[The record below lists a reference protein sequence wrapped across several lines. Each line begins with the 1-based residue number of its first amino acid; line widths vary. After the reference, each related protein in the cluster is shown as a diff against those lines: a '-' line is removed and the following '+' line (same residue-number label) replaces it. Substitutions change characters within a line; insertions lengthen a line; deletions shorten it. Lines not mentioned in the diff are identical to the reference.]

1 MYSSQRRTR
10 QRQRILLAAA
20 FLLLALLALGG
31 AALALR
37 DSSESADRG
46 SKNESQNV
54 ESSPSANKSE
64 NVRRV
69 EKPESGAPE
78 SPSNLKE
85 KPEAVKAIYLT
96 AYSAGGNL
104 DLYLDLVDRTE
115 VNAVVIDV
123 KDVTGEVMY
132 PSEVPLANEIGAT
145 REVLPDLETL
155 AKQLK
160 ERDVYSIARVAV
172 FEDDILPRERPD
184 LAPTD
189 SATGGPWLNNAGQ
202 AWSDGYSREV
212 WEYNTAIAKEAAE
225 AGFDEIQFDYIRFPS
240 DGPLDTLTYEEETYP
255 TREDALGAFLK
266 YADKELEPTGVRI
279 AADVFGL
286 AATEDGAGVGQFMD
300 KLAPHLD
307 AVNPM
312 TYPSHYP
319 VGSFGYDAPN
329 AQPYEMVRESMKD
342 FEEDTKKVNPDI
354 EIRPWL
360 QDFDLGDPPYGP
372 EEIRAQM
379 QAVYDSGETGWLLW
393 SASNEYT
400 EEALKPAVDA
410 ETGNEATTPASQ

>member
-1 MYSSQRRTR
+1 MYSNQRRTR
-10 QRQRILLAAA
+10 KRQRILLAAA
-20 FLLLALLALGG
+20 FLLVAFLALGG
-31 AALALR
+31 ATLALR
-37 DSSESADRG
+37 GSSESAD
-46 SKNESQNV
+46 KDPNKESQNAKS
-54 ESSPSANKSE
+54 EASTSKSE
-64 NVRRV
+64 NVERV

-104 DLYLDLVDRTE
+104 DAYLDLVDRTE

-132 PSEVPLANEIGAT
+132 PSKVPLANDIGAT
-145 REVLPDLETL
+145 RDVLPDLETL
-155 AKQLK
+155 TKQLR

-184 LAPTD
+184 LAATD
-189 SATGGPWLNNAGQ
+189 STTGGPWLNNAGQ
-202 AWSDGYSREV
+202 TWSDGYSREV

-240 DGPLDTLTYEEETYP
+240 DGPLDTLTYKEETYP
-255 TREDALGAFLK
+255 THEAALGAFLK
-266 YADKELEPTGVRI
+266 YADEELEPTGVRI

-379 QAVYDSGETGWLLW
+379 QAVYDSDETGWLLW

-400 EEALKPAVDA
+400 EEALKPAD
-410 ETGNEATTPASQ
+410 ETTPDSQ

>member
-10 QRQRILLAAA
+10 KRHRILLAVA

-37 DSSESADRG
+37 GSSESAD
-46 SKNESQNV
+46 KDPNKESQNAK
-54 ESSPSANKSE
+54 SDASATKNE
-64 NVRRV
+64 NVERV

-78 SPSNLKE
+78 SPSNLEE

-115 VNAVVIDV
+115 LNAVVIDV

-393 SASNEYT
+393 NASNEYT
-400 EEALKPAVDA
+400 EEALKPAGDA